1 VEGFVAK
8 HAEQVIGTLSG
19 FDRLVFRGT
28 LRMLAH
34 RGGLMTYLSEVGVL
48 MKEFGEHAQRL
59 TGQLR
64 DASTELARRIGRP
77 VQYLASAA
85 ASKEEIARR
94 IAASDGIEHGLI
106 CILTA
111 VEPCLS
117 YEVVR
122 HRASRH
128 IEIEPRH
135 RKCLFLYH
143 YQMHP
148 QFGFMHARIQTWF
161 PFAIQICLNGRE
173 WLARDMDAAG
183 LEYRRRDNCFT
194 WLGHPDRAQRLM
206 DRQVQ
211 SDWPALLDGIA
222 CSLNPLHETMFA
234 GFPMDYYWST
244 YQSEWTTDIMFR
256 DQAALA
262 RLYPRL
268 VHHGL
273 TTFLSGDVLRFL
285 VARSPAAANPTATCS
300 WR

>member
-1 VEGFVAK
+1 MEGFVAK

-34 RGGLMTYLSEVGVL
+34 RGGLMRYLSQAGVL
-48 MKEFGEHAQRL
+48 MKEFGEHVQRL

-64 DASTELARRIGRP
+64 DASPSHGGSGGRCCTWP
-77 VQYLASAA
+77 HQPPQGGDC
-85 ASKEEIARR
+85 
-94 IAASDGIEHGLI
+94 ASDRLGRWDRTRGM

-143 YQMHP
+143 YQIHP
-148 QFGFMHARIQTWF
+148 KFGFMHARIQTWF

-173 WLARDMDAAG
+173 WLAREMIPRAGLSAAG
-183 LEYRRRDNCFT
+183 QLLHLAGT
-194 WLGHPDRAQRLM
+194 PHQAQRLM

-211 SDWPALLDGIA
+211 SDWPDCRTA
-222 CSLNPLHETMFA
+222 SH
-234 GFPMDYYWST
+234 
-244 YQSEWTTDIMFR
+244 
-256 DQAALA
+256 AA
-262 RLYPRL
+262 
-268 VHHGL
+268 
-273 TTFLSGDVLRFL
+273 
-285 VARSPAAANPTATCS
+285 
-300 WR
+300 